1 MDFEEKLI
9 QALPQLRAF
18 ALSRLHNR
26 ADADDLV
33 SRAVTKILERRSDV
47 DQVANLKA
55 YAITIVRNLIID
67 DFRTAARR
75 KTDNV
80 LEEIE
85 VAAPDDTELTVIA
98 RQVKQLIKS
107 LPEQCR
113 DLLRLLGAGWKY
125 DEIAKNLNLAT
136 NTVGTRALRCRKE
149 LKSLM
154 EGNPA

>member
-1 MDFEEKLI
+1 MI

-67 DFRTAARR
+67 DLRTAARR

-85 VAAPDDTELTVIA
+85 VAAPDDTFELT
-98 RQVKQLIKS
+98 S
-107 LPEQCR
+107 LR
-113 DLLRLLGAGWKY
+113 VR
-125 DEIAKNLNLAT
+125 
-136 NTVGTRALRCRKE
+136 
-149 LKSLM
+149 
-154 EGNPA
+154 